1 MKTKAIIIVMLLL
14 AGSIT
19 FGQGNVGA
27 VIRLKDGSSIDVHH
41 FGRLECESN
50 PYANTYTI
58 LRGKYYDSH
67 TEIKDYSDISQL
79 ILAGFN
85 DPPVASTGNQKATIT
100 AIKKDGVK
108 VVLEDAE
115 LVMSCFGPNDKH
127 NMIRVQIINPLTNEA
142 VDLAIEMRNIELITF
157 K

>member
-1 MKTKAIIIVMLLL
+1 MKTKAIIIGIMLFT
-14 AGSIT
+14 GVVT
-19 FGQGNVGA
+19 FGQSKVGA
-27 VIRLKDGSSIDVHH
+27 VIKLKDGSSIDVYH
-41 FGRLECESN
+41 FGKLECESN

-58 LRGKYYDSH
+58 LRGKYYNSH

-79 ILAGFN
+79 IPSGFTQA
-85 DPPVASTGNQKATIT
+85 PISSSGNQKATIT

-115 LVMSCFGPNDKH
+115 LVMSCFGPDDKH
-127 NMIRVQIINPLTNEA
+127 NMIRVQIMNPLTNEA
-142 VDLAIEMRNIELITF
+142 VDLPIEMRNIESITF